1 MQTLHNPA
9 QLNNGEYMKI
19 NFKDETQ
26 FAKLEDMAIDGQLN
40 YKDFPPREYKY
51 FSKLSKLGYNNRHKG
66 WSVEL
71 CLEKQQEL
79 KDEYINQQAESEHYL
94 QLVRKLNDNV
104 LASSELVRNI
114 YKSDSKEEIL
124 SLALQVIE
132 KLTDETG
139 FVNRIERKL

>member
-1 MQTLHNPA
+1 
-9 QLNNGEYMKI
+9 MKI
-19 NFKDETQ
+19 NFKDEAQ

-40 YKDFPPREYKY
+40 YEDFPPREYKY
-51 FSKLSKLGYNNRHKG
+51 FSKLAKLGYNNRHKG
-66 WSVEL
+66 WSVEI

-79 KDEYINQQAESEHYL
+79 KNEYIKQQTESEHYL
-94 QLVRKLNDNV
+94 QLIDKIHSNI

-114 YKSDSKEEIL
+114 YKSNSKDEIL

>member
-1 MQTLHNPA
+1 
-9 QLNNGEYMKI
+9 MKI
-19 NFKDETQ
+19 NFKDEKQ

-40 YKDFPPREYKY
+40 YEDFPPREYKY
-51 FSKLSKLGYNNRHKG
+51 FSRLAKLGYNNRHKG
-66 WSVEL
+66 WSVEI

-79 KDEYINQQAESEHYL
+79 KNEYIKQQTESEHYL
-94 QLVRKLNDNV
+94 QLIDKIHSNI

-114 YKSDSKEEIL
+114 YKSNSKDEIL

>member
-1 MQTLHNPA
+1 
-9 QLNNGEYMKI
+9 MKI
-19 NFKDETQ
+19 NVKNEAQ
-26 FAKLEDMAIDGQLN
+26 FAKLENMAIDGQLN
-40 YKDFPPREYKY
+40 YEDFPPREYKY
-51 FSKLSKLGYNNRHKG
+51 FSKLAKLGYNNRHKG

-79 KDEYINQQAESEHYL
+79 KDEYIKQQAESERYV
-94 QLVRKLNDNV
+94 QLIQRINSNILT
-104 LASSELVRNI
+104 SSELVRQI

>member
-1 MQTLHNPA
+1 
-9 QLNNGEYMKI
+9 MKI
-19 NFKDETQ
+19 NFKDEKQ

-40 YKDFPPREYKY
+40 YEDFPPREYKY
-51 FSKLSKLGYNNRHKG
+51 FSRLAKLGYNNRHKG
-66 WSVEL
+66 WSVEI

-79 KDEYINQQAESEHYL
+79 KNEYIKQQTEAERYL
-94 QLVRKLNDNV
+94 QLIDKIHSNI

-114 YKSDSKEEIL
+114 YKSNSKDEIL